1 MEITY
6 TLIYVFYICV
16 WFIFFMKQEKK
27 YVLKKTPFFDDYS
40 RKILLKI
47 DLMTTIRRDSKSLF
61 HFMDVQ
67 RMF

>member
-1 MEITY
+1 
-6 TLIYVFYICV
+6 
-16 WFIFFMKQEKK
+16 MKQEKK